1 MVLCQVKQLRAE
13 MVREG
18 IRPNLHQYTALV
30 KGLEDA
36 GMHAQAWEVF
46 QECKVRDR
54 SGSHFPVWRSGWL
67 GSRSFALRGRH

>member
-1 MVLCQVKQLRAE
+1 MLCQVKQLRAE

-36 GMHAQAWEVF
+36 GMHTQAWEVF
-46 QECKVRDR
+46 QECRVRDR
-54 SGSHFPVWRSGWL
+54 QICTFQ
-67 GSRSFALRGRH
+67 